1 MNVIFFY
8 SIAGRTKSDAID
20 SCLES
25 FVHLSCVS
33 PQDKKVAEHCIT
45 CAANGNYPSEE
56 YFANIYPQK
65 PTTIYKT
72 EAEIVTHYKLMV
84 DFFMRQYALRQLTQA
99 GNETTTYSDLLTRVN
114 KIMED
119 AETLNE
125 DDFEFKEYAAELYG
139 DVEDKP
145 LEQGMLMGV
154 EEIDKTTH
162 GFQRGTVA
170 SICGF
175 TGHGKSTACNSSV
188 YLNIMQGKK
197 ALIISLEL
205 APELLWKQFETR
217 YMFDA
222 KGMNVSLDQ
231 FLYHTLDKDKTELVK
246 LNEDDMRKELLPNL
260 LIIDENKINKKM
272 MQDYRKINK
281 LLKSAEHFLGG
292 LDMVVLDHVGQLEL
306 LYPECGNMILK
317 QLTSAAK
324 TYKNDK
330 GEKISMVWAVQCNR
344 EGNKRAIRRDGQYDL
359 QAIADLNEVERSST
373 YCVFLYTSDGMKI
386 TQETKVSLLKN
397 RLGVPIPQP
406 FVTSFTPSVVSVGKK
421 VEHMDLDSSDFSFTQ
436 MNDDFEDLPPF

>member
-1 MNVIFFY
+1 MNTIFFY
-8 SIAGRTKSDAID
+8 SIAGLKQCEQID
-20 SCLES
+20 DCLES
-25 FVHLSCVS
+25 MTRLECL
-33 PQDKKVAEHCIT
+33 PPNDKKIAEHCIT
-45 CAANGNYPSEE
+45 CAKNGNYPAES
-56 YFANIYPQK
+56 YFANIFPNK
-65 PTTIYKT
+65 PTTVYT
-72 EAEIVTHYKLMV
+72 TVAEIVTHFKLMV
-84 DFFMRQYALRQLTQA
+84 DFYMRQYIQREITKAT
-99 GNETTTYSDLLTRVN
+99 NETSTSGDLITRLGKVVA
-114 KIMED
+114 D
-119 AETLNE
+119 SETLNE
-125 DDFEFKEYAAELYG
+125 EEFEFKEYAAELYG

-145 LEQGMLMGV
+145 LEQGMLLGI

-188 YLNIMQGKK
+188 YTNIMQGKK

-222 KGMNVSLDQ
+222 KGLSVSLDQ
-231 FLYHTLDKDKTELVK
+231 FLFHTLDKETSIVVRGFE
-246 LNEDDMRKELLPNL
+246 EDMRSELLPNL

-281 LLKSAEHFLGG
+281 LLKSAEHYLGG

-306 LYPECGNMILK
+306 LYPEMGNIILK
-317 QLTSAAK
+317 QLTSSAK

-344 EGNKRAIRRDGQYDL
+344 EGNRRAMRREGQYDL

-373 YCVFLYTSDGMKI
+373 YCVFLYTTDSMKI
-386 TQETKVSLLKN
+386 TQETKVSMLKN

-406 FVTSFTPSVVSVGKK
+406 FVTTFTPSVVSVGKQVDK
-421 VEHMDLDSSDFSFTQ
+421 AALQTEDYSFTQ
-436 MNDDFEDLPPF
+436 MSGEYEDVPF